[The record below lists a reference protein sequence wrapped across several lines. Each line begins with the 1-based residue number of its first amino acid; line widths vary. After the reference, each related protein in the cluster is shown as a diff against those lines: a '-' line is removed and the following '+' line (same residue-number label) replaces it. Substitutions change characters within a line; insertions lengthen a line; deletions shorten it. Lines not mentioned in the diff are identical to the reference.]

1 MLRNRFLILLGGS
14 LLAASAAW
22 ADDIGYID
30 CSNHSDA
37 TQVFAKARRSPEVV
51 ASLPCGERFTIL
63 VYGFVFSR
71 VQTKDGNVGYVFS
84 NLISVDRGTAS
95 VQKTASTQL
104 SDAKKKVPGSPA
116 PAARPVPSAPVK
128 PQTEPVQSVQASTPA
143 LPSAEVVSAAVASPA
158 VSANAPQPAAATLP
172 TQPAPVEPPASSPA
186 SNLAQPAAPVA
197 QPAPTPAVQP
207 PPPVQPVAEPAPVP
221 TSPSATS

>member
-1 MLRNRFLILLGGS
+1 MLRNPFLILLAGS
-14 LLAASAAW
+14 LVGASAAS

-51 ASLPCGERFTIL
+51 ASLPFGERFTIL

-104 SDAKKKVPGSPA
+104 SDAKMKVPSSPA
-116 PAARPVPSAPVK
+116 PPPRPVPSAPVN
-128 PQTEPVQSVQASTPA
+128 P
-143 LPSAEVVSAAVASPA
+143 
-158 VSANAPQPAAATLP
+158 
-172 TQPAPVEPPASSPA
+172 PPA
-186 SNLAQPAAPVA
+186 
-197 QPAPTPAVQP
+197 
-207 PPPVQPVAEPAPVP
+207 PVQPVQAPP
-221 TSPSATS
+221 